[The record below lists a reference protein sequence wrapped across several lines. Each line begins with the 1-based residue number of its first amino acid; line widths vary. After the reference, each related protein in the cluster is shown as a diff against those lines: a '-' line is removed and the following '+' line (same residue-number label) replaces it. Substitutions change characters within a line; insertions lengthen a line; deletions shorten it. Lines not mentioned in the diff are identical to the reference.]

1 MALTNDTISGNTA
14 EGNGGGISNT
24 GTLSANNCTVAMNVA
39 DSDLNGAGDGGGIFN
54 APGGTATLS
63 NTILGTNIDDSPVA
77 KSPDCTGTIVSQGFN
92 LVQNT
97 TGCTIG
103 GIGNITGRDPRL
115 GPLQNNGGL
124 TLTHALVVG
133 LLPSLSSP
141 AIDAGSGNSCLP
153 RDQRGTPRPL
163 DGNSDGTARCDIG
176 AFEASGLGLVLT
188 RGIGSVEPSEA
199 TVGVGEHVSYVFA
212 WTVPEA
218 SWRVLDSLQFRIL
231 DDERI
236 ILWVRFQEVTG
247 APGTFSVVDP
257 KNGNPGPAFAPGRP
271 TRLETEA
278 ATLYLAGSAVD
289 GPPGPRVELTLDL
302 SFKPSAA
309 GRDGRTYQIEVLAI
323 DDAGEEQG
331 FTPAGVLTIE

>member
-1 MALTNDTISGNTA
+1 M
-14 EGNGGGISNT
+14 
-24 GTLSANNCTVAMNVA
+24 
-39 DSDLNGAGDGGGIFN
+39 
-54 APGGTATLS
+54 
-63 NTILGTNIDDSPVA
+63 
-77 KSPDCTGTIVSQGFN
+77 
-92 LVQNT
+92 
-97 TGCTIG
+97 
-103 GIGNITGRDPRL
+103 
-115 GPLQNNGGL
+115 
-124 TLTHALVVG
+124 
-133 LLPSLSSP
+133 
-141 AIDAGSGNSCLP
+141 
-153 RDQRGTPRPL
+153 
-163 DGNSDGTARCDIG
+163 
-176 AFEASGLGLVLT
+176 LT

-236 ILWVRFQEVTG
+236 ILWVRFQEVAG

-257 KNGNPGPAFAPGRP
+257 KYGNPGPAFAPGAP
-271 TRLETEA
+271 NRLETEA
-278 ATLYLAGSAVD
+278 ATLYLAGSSVD